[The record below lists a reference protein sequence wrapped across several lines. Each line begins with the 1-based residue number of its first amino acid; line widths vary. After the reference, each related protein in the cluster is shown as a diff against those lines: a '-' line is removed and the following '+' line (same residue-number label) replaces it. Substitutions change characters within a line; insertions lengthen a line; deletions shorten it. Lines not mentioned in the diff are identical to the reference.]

1 MCGRFNVHDLS
12 GALLWLFGMSEG
24 PQQPPRYNIAPSQQV
39 ATVRNKD
46 QGEEREVVLLR
57 WGLLPHWAKDPAMG
71 TRMINARAETVAE
84 KPSFRAAYRRRRCL
98 FPAWGYYE
106 WRNVEG
112 GKQPYYIYLKQDK
125 PFAMAGLWEHWQDE
139 EGTQIETCAI
149 ITTEANPLTR
159 PIHHRMPVIIAK
171 EQIDRWLD
179 PSVEGGDAL
188 GGLLKPY
195 SDAEMAA
202 HPVST
207 HVNRPANNDPQCMAA
222 LEK

>member
-1 MCGRFNVHDLS
+1 MCGRFIVYDLS

-24 PQQPPRYNIAPSQQV
+24 LQQPPRYNVAPSQPV

-71 TRMINARAETVAE
+71 ARMINARAETVAE

-98 FPAWGYYE
+98 IPAWGYYE
-106 WRNVEG
+106 WRKVEG
-112 GKQPYYIYLKQDK
+112 GKQPYYIYMKQDK
-125 PFAMAGLWEHWQDE
+125 PFAMAGLWEHWQDA
-139 EGTQIETCAI
+139 EGTQIESCAI